1 MINNKK
7 KVKNHMLFF
16 KIVFII
22 GLIVVLAIVAVL
34 VYQGVKKTISN
45 HKETTFQNSIN
56 PFYAPPNPLPSN
68 KPGSL
73 IRSEKI
79 DNLSVPG
86 GSAYRILYNT
96 QLPDGTLTVSSG
108 MIFVPNTP
116 APEGGRKVVAWAHGT
131 LGFGTDCVPSRIQNP
146 ELSNIDMANW
156 LPSAMQRGWVVT
168 ATDYVGLGTPGTPYY
183 LIGQSE
189 AQDVINSV
197 RAAQNFEPA
206 KASNQYSTF
215 GHSQG
220 GHSSFFAAQFSQ
232 SYAPELNLIATAA
245 AAPALELSSLFSQ
258 QYNQVVA
265 WAIGP
270 DASISWPLIY
280 KDLQLDGVLSKKA
293 LKQYKKIAFGCI
305 KDQETMLVIKKSFK
319 EQFFVTDPIQNNGW
333 ANAAADQT
341 PDISKIN
348 VPLYIVQSTSDIIVL
363 PNTTALFEQKAC
375 AANKNLTV
383 NWIGDT
389 SHQETAMVGGTGVM
403 DWLQNQFNGTQ
414 QNSNTCNQPSPIE
427 LPNSQ

>member
-1 MINNKK
+1 
-7 KVKNHMLFF
+7 
-16 KIVFII
+16 
-22 GLIVVLAIVAVL
+22 
-34 VYQGVKKTISN
+34 
-45 HKETTFQNSIN
+45 
-56 PFYAPPNPLPSN
+56 
-68 KPGSL
+68 
-73 IRSEKI
+73 
-79 DNLSVPG
+79 
-86 GSAYRILYNT
+86 
-96 QLPDGTLTVSSG
+96 

-116 APEGGRKVVAWAHGT
+116 APEGGRSGSLGT
-131 LGFGTDCVPSRIQNP
+131 RNARVLVRIGIPSRIQNP

-280 KDLQLDGVLSKKA
+280 KDLQLDGVLSKA
-293 LKQYKKIAFGCI
+293 LKQYKKLLLA
-305 KDQETMLVIKKSFK
+305 V
-319 EQFFVTDPIQNNGW
+319 
-333 ANAAADQT
+333 
-341 PDISKIN
+341 
-348 VPLYIVQSTSDIIVL
+348 
-363 PNTTALFEQKAC
+363 
-375 AANKNLTV
+375 
-383 NWIGDT
+383 
-389 SHQETAMVGGTGVM
+389 
-403 DWLQNQFNGTQ
+403 
-414 QNSNTCNQPSPIE
+414 
-427 LPNSQ
+427 